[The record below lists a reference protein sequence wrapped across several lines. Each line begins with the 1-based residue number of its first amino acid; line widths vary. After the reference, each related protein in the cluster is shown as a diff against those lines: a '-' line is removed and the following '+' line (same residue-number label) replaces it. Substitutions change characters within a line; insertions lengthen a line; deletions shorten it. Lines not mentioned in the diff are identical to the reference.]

1 MLQVTLQVFVFFVV
15 ALTALILS
23 RDAALVSCAFYF
35 RYKSLPSPVRS
46 VDCDEYRKM
55 NFNHMCTSSSHKFAY
70 CCYRVASVLVLRLE
84 ALFLLFVLY
93 IVLLKGIKP
102 FMLRPCKLLPPLKA
116 YSL

>member
-35 RYKSLPSPVRS
+35 RYKSLPSPVS
-46 VDCDEYRKM
+46 LVDCDKYRKM
-55 NFNHMCTSSSHKFAY
+55 NFKSDVSQLSLVCN
-70 CCYRVASVLVLRLE
+70 CCYRVASVLVLGLE
-84 ALFLLFVLY
+84 ALFVLFVLY